1 MNALSDALFAGLLLH
16 RRRKDDDVRRNDL
29 FEDLR
34 AARERQ
40 TKRSWP
46 SHDHRA

>member
-1 MNALSDALFAGLLLH
+1 MTNLPQALFASLMLH
-16 RRRKDDDVRRNDL
+16 RRQRDEVRRNDL

-40 TKRSWP
+40 TKRS
-46 SHDHRA
+46 

>member
-1 MNALSDALFAGLLLH
+1 MKDLPQALFASLMLH
-16 RRRKDDDVRRNDL
+16 RRRNDEVRRNDL

-40 TKRSWP
+40 RKRS
-46 SHDHRA
+46 